1 MEVPGQGSMP
11 SYSESKSSLSL
22 LLILCILSFFG
33 SCLTVVLLIWNYSVE
48 RQVKELE
55 MRLWLETEQL
65 KATVKSPAAYPN
77 TGNTDYNHDEEST
90 RKRSRLSL
98 KQRSQVPVSL
108 GNVREEI
115 IRLWPYKGLIC
126 LPSPSGPKGEPGLQ
140 GDKGELG
147 QSGPQGLRGSPG
159 MPGCQGPKGG
169 VGKYGPRGSKG
180 DWGPPG
186 PPGPKAACYLWKY
199 GPKAMQDP
207 KGEKGVKGDVGF
219 PGLRGMK
226 GEPGVTGMLGIEN
239 IREEIKKQVRSFA
252 VETVIRAPGR
262 VFVKGLPGPRGR
274 QGRQRPPG
282 MNALDGKNGIPGFKE
297 DIAIRG
303 PAGPKGDYG
312 ATGPKGVPGCNGGK
326 GEPGP
331 PGKWGRGARG
341 FRGIKWRP
349 GYPGGKGEKGDS

>member
-1 MEVPGQGSMP
+1 MNAVTSTHEFN
-11 SYSESKSSLSL
+11 
-22 LLILCILSFFG
+22 C

-77 TGNTDYNHDEEST
+77 TGNTDYNHEVDEEST